1 MINYDNLKSVLLSIG
16 YIEVKGGFYSKTFA
30 NGETMSADFANE
42 KLIYPNG
49 VKAERETTLNF
60 SQDENFVV
68 FECVSRLLEKGY
80 KPEHIVLEKAMPGGH
95 HLTPGFCDIVVSDNN
110 NKTFLIIE
118 CKTASEFDKYWKK
131 TLFDGDQLFNYYNS
145 FRQAI
150 ALCLYAS
157 DFSDSE
163 EVIFKSNIISMVD
176 NDEYLAINP
185 SLGSYAKVKEE
196 NGNKEDY
203 FEVWKNTYQLDYETA
218 GIFEDD
224 IEAYTIGKKKY
235 SVNDLAEVDNESMQ
249 KKYHE
254 FATILR
260 QHNVGSHE
268 TAFDKLVNLYLA
280 KIVDETVNPTEL
292 QFRWKGAANDDYY
305 SIQDRLQKLYK
316 EGMEK
321 YLDEEVTFI
330 DQKDISDAFHLF
342 KNDPDATRTKVLD
355 YFRQL
360 KFYTNSDFAFLDVHN
375 KELFYKNAVVLKKMV
390 QMLQDI
396 RLKSK
401 EHNQFLGDLFEG
413 FLDDGVKQSEG
424 QYFTPTPIVKFMIS
438 SLPIKQ
444 LITSSTEIPYV
455 IDYACGAG
463 HFLTE
468 YASCVKKIVNEN
480 EVPFPN
486 SDYYQH
492 IYGIEKEYRLSK
504 VAKVSSFMYGF
515 DDIQIIYGDAL
526 SFEPKIKDDKFSV
539 LIANPPYSVK
549 GFLETLTKEERERF
563 TLFDSVSDISK
574 NNCIALFFFERAKQ
588 LLKGDGIAAIVLPST
603 VLTNENIYARCREI
617 LLKEFEIIAISSFG
631 DKTFG
636 KTGTNTISLFIRRKK
651 NNPNISVHY
660 KNRVDAWFSSDN
672 SKDLVFEDGNLIEE
686 YCKHVGI
693 DYSEYCEWLKGG
705 DIPSATIFTLYTEDC
720 LKSADYKKIAKRKIT
735 KKYTNS
741 DKENDLNT
749 CLNKYF
755 KSLESE
761 KLYYFMLASDNR
773 QIVLVQCPAANKDMK
788 EFLGYEWSDAKES
801 EGIKYLGS
809 VVDEEDNTI
818 LKNRGIES
826 IQTPLFNPKDYDDN
840 EKINT
845 IIRSNFLGEAIS
857 IPTDLSDVVS
867 IGELKYMMDFTLRKF
882 DKKIKAN
889 APKKIV
895 IDSQY
900 RLEPLSSLVDSI
912 GGLWTGKKGPFKSVT
927 VIRNTNFTQ
936 SGHIDFSDVKTIDVS
951 ESEYTKRTLQKG
963 DIILEK
969 SGGSNTQAV
978 GRVVLFEIEDGEYSF
993 SNFTA
998 RLRIKEQKQNDIL
1011 PEYLHIVLKQY
1022 YYYDYTYDMQTGSSG
1037 LKNLDMN
1044 RYLMFPIPIPPESIQ
1059 KSVIDEGAKI
1069 DKEYE
1074 KTRMTVSAYSR
1085 KIEDLLDKYSV
1096 INIPDGTKE
1105 E

>member
-1 MINYDNLKSVLLSIG
+1 MINLENLRQVLQCIG
-16 YIEVKGGFYSKTFA
+16 YVEERDGFYSKYFS
-30 NGETMSADFANE
+30 NGEVMSVDFNNE
-42 KLIYPNG
+42 RLIYPVG

-68 FECVSRLLEKGY
+68 FECVSRLIEKGY
-80 KPEHIVLEKAMPGGH
+80 KSNHIVLEKAMPGGH

-110 NKTFLIIE
+110 NRTILIIE
-118 CKTASEFDKYWKK
+118 CKTAAEFDKYWKK

-157 DFSDSE
+157 DYSE
-163 EVIFKSNIISMVD
+163 SGEVIYKSNIISMVD

-203 FEVWKNTYQLDYETA
+203 FEVWKNTYQLDFETA

-224 IEAYTIGKKKY
+224 IEAYTVGRKKY
-235 SVNDLAEVDNESMQ
+235 SVDELSEVDNESIQ

-280 KIVDETVNPTEL
+280 KIVDETINPDEL

-396 RLKSK
+396 RLKSR

-438 SLPIKQ
+438 SLPIEQ
-444 LITSSTEIPYV
+444 LIVNSSEIPNV

-468 YASCVKKIVNEN
+468 YASCVKRIVEKTKT
-480 EVPFPN
+480 PFPSN
-486 SDYYQH
+486 EYYQH

-504 VAKVSSFMYGF
+504 VAKVSAFMYGF

-526 SFEPKIKDDKFSV
+526 SFEPKIKDEKFSV

-563 TLFDSVSDISK
+563 TLFDSVADISK
-574 NNCIALFFFERAKQ
+574 NNSIALFFFERAKQ

-603 VLTNENIYARCREI
+603 VLTNENIFARCREI
-617 LLKEFEIIAISSFG
+617 LLKEFEIIAIASFG

-651 NNPNISVHY
+651 NNPDISVHY
-660 KNRVDAWFSSDN
+660 KNRVEAWFSSDN
-672 SKDLVFEDGNLIEE
+672 SKDKIFEDNGIIEE
-686 YCKHVGI
+686 YCRHVGI
-693 DYSEYCEWLKGG
+693 DYSEYSEWLKGG
-705 DIPSATIFTLYTEDC
+705 EVPSAPIFSFYTEDC
-720 LKSADYKKIAKRKIT
+720 IKSADYKKIEKRKIN
-735 KKYTNS
+735 KKYSDS
-741 DKENDLNT
+741 DKEKDIEN
-749 CLNKYF
+749 CLDDYYKQI
-755 KSLESE
+755 ESE
-761 KLYYFMLASDNR
+761 KLYYYMLARDNR
-773 QIVLVQCPAANKDMK
+773 QIVLVQCPATSKEMKD
-788 EFLGYEWSDAKES
+788 FLGYEWSDAKGN

-826 IQTPLFNPKDYDDN
+826 IQTPMFNPQNYDDD

-845 IIRSNFLGEAIS
+845 IIRSNFLGESIS
-857 IPTDLSDVVS
+857 VPDELSSVVT
-867 IGELKYMMDFTLRKF
+867 IGELKYMMDFSLRKF
-882 DKKIKAN
+882 DKKIKAVV
-889 APKKIV
+889 PKKIV
-895 IDSQY
+895 VNSKY
-900 RLEPLSSLVDSI
+900 KLEPLSSLVDSI
-912 GGLWTGKKGPFKSVT
+912 GGLWTGKKGPFKNVT
-927 VIRNTNFTQ
+927 VVRNTNFTK
-936 SGHIDFSDVKTIDVS
+936 SGRIDFSKVKNIDVS
-951 ESEYTKRTLQKG
+951 ESEYSKRTLQKG

-978 GRVVLFEIEDGEYSF
+978 GRVVIYDQEHGECSF

-998 RLRIKEQKQNDIL
+998 RLRIKSDKQDAII
-1011 PEYLHIVLKQY
+1011 PEYLHLVLKQY
-1022 YYYDYTYDMQTGSSG
+1022 YFYGYTFDMQTGSSG

-1044 RYLMFPIPIPPESIQ
+1044 KYLMLPIPIPPKNIQ
-1059 KSVIDEGAKI
+1059 KLVVDESGVI
-1069 DKEYE
+1069 DKEYD
-1074 KTRMTVSAYSR
+1074 KTRMTIPAYSK
-1085 KIEDLLDKYSV
+1085 KIEEMLHKHSV
-1096 INIPDGTKE
+1096 INTQDNAKE
-1105 E
+1105 

>member
-1 MINYDNLKSVLLSIG
+1 MC
-16 YIEVKGGFYSKTFA
+16 
-30 NGETMSADFANE
+30 
-42 KLIYPNG
+42 
-49 VKAERETTLNF
+49 F
-60 SQDENFVV
+60 SLD
-68 FECVSRLLEKGY
+68 RKGY
-80 KPEHIVLEKAMPGGH
+80 KSNHIVLEKAMPGGH

-110 NKTFLIIE
+110 NRTILIIE
-118 CKTASEFDKYWKK
+118 CKTAAEFDKYWKK

-157 DFSDSE
+157 DYSE
-163 EVIFKSNIISMVD
+163 SGEVIYKSNIISMVD

-203 FEVWKNTYQLDYETA
+203 FEVWKNTYQLDFETA

-224 IEAYTIGKKKY
+224 IEAYTVGRKKY
-235 SVNDLAEVDNESMQ
+235 SVDELSEVDNESIQ

-280 KIVDETVNPTEL
+280 KIVDETINPDEL

-396 RLKSK
+396 RLKSR

-438 SLPIKQ
+438 SLPIEQ
-444 LITSSTEIPYV
+444 LIVNSSEIPNV

-468 YASCVKKIVNEN
+468 YASCVKRIVEKTKT
-480 EVPFPN
+480 PFPSN
-486 SDYYQH
+486 EYYQH

-504 VAKVSSFMYGF
+504 VAKVSAFMYGF

-526 SFEPKIKDDKFSV
+526 SFEPKIKDEKFSV

-563 TLFDSVSDISK
+563 TLFDSVADISK
-574 NNCIALFFFERAKQ
+574 NNSIALFFFERAKQ

-603 VLTNENIYARCREI
+603 VLTNENIFARCREI
-617 LLKEFEIIAISSFG
+617 LLKEFEIIAIASFG

-651 NNPNISVHY
+651 NNPDISVHY
-660 KNRVDAWFSSDN
+660 KNRVEAWFSSDN
-672 SKDLVFEDGNLIEE
+672 SKDKIFEDNGIIEE
-686 YCKHVGI
+686 YCRHVGI
-693 DYSEYCEWLKGG
+693 DYSEYSEWLKGG
-705 DIPSATIFTLYTEDC
+705 EVPSAPIFSFYTEDC
-720 LKSADYKKIAKRKIT
+720 IKSADYKKIEKRKIN
-735 KKYTNS
+735 KKYSDS
-741 DKENDLNT
+741 DKEKDIEN
-749 CLNKYF
+749 CLDDYYKQI
-755 KSLESE
+755 ESE
-761 KLYYFMLASDNR
+761 KLYYYMLARDNR
-773 QIVLVQCPAANKDMK
+773 QIVLVQCPATSKEMKD
-788 EFLGYEWSDAKES
+788 FLGYEWSDAKGN

-826 IQTPLFNPKDYDDN
+826 IQTPMFNPQNYDDD

-845 IIRSNFLGEAIS
+845 IIRSNFLGESIS
-857 IPTDLSDVVS
+857 VPDELSSVVT
-867 IGELKYMMDFTLRKF
+867 IGELKYMMDFSLRKF
-882 DKKIKAN
+882 DKKIKAVV
-889 APKKIV
+889 PKKIV
-895 IDSQY
+895 VNSKY
-900 RLEPLSSLVDSI
+900 KLEPLSSLVDSI
-912 GGLWTGKKGPFKSVT
+912 GGLWTGKKGPFKNVT
-927 VIRNTNFTQ
+927 VVRNTNFTK
-936 SGHIDFSDVKTIDVS
+936 SGRIDFSKVKNIDVS
-951 ESEYTKRTLQKG
+951 ESEYSKRTLQKG

-978 GRVVLFEIEDGEYSF
+978 GRVVIYDQEHGECSF

-998 RLRIKEQKQNDIL
+998 RLRIKSDKQDAII
-1011 PEYLHIVLKQY
+1011 PEYLHLVLKQY
-1022 YYYDYTYDMQTGSSG
+1022 YFYGYTFDMQTGSSG

-1044 RYLMFPIPIPPESIQ
+1044 KYLMLPIPIPPKNIQ
-1059 KSVIDEGAKI
+1059 KLVVDESGVI
-1069 DKEYE
+1069 DKEYD
-1074 KTRMTVSAYSR
+1074 KTRMTIPAYSK
-1085 KIEDLLDKYSV
+1085 KIEEMLHKHSV
-1096 INIPDGTKE
+1096 INTQDNAKE
-1105 E
+1105 